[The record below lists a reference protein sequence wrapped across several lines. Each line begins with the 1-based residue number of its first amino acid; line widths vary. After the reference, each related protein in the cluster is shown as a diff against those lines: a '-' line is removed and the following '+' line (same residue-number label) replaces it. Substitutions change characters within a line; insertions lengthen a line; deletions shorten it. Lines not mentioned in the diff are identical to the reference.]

1 MCRGGKRESSLKQKQ
16 RSAGF
21 ARVKIMTTTTTTT
34 RLLVVQKAF
43 VFFQILRE
51 IEREKIFSHISFF
64 FCFFLVSR
72 SRVVVDVSMR

>member
-1 MCRGGKRESSLKQKQ
+1 M
-16 RSAGF
+16 
-21 ARVKIMTTTTTTT
+21 TTTTTT

-51 IEREKIFSHISFF
+51 IEREKIFSHFPFF
-64 FCFFLVSR
+64 FVFWSLSV